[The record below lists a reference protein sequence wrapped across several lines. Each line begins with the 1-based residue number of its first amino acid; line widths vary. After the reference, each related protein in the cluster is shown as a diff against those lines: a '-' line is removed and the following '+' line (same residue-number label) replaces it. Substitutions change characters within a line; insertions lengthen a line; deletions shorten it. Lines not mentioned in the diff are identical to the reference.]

1 MVVGIIDLQRSSAKG
16 PKMSKKEEL
25 NWRLSNLP
33 TVEELRDLV
42 KDKIITQEEARE
54 ILFRTETIEDKDIK
68 SLETE
73 VKFLKEL
80 VERLSM
86 GYTSPVTI
94 GFPRYYQKLPFIGY
108 YSSTGTLGNVQLT
121 ATNSTS
127 WVN

>member
-1 MVVGIIDLQRSSAKG
+1 
-16 PKMSKKEEL
+16 MSKKEEL

-94 GFPRYYQKLPFIGY
+94 GFPRYYQNKPFIGY
-108 YSSTGTLGNVQLT
+108 YSSIGTLGNVQLT